1 MIHGHVLV
9 KEKSSNLLRT
19 SQIVFG
25 FGIHF
30 FEGDILGFY
39 LNDVLLLKFM
49 YFNLH
54 VLKNSFRDVAS
65 CSSMKK

>member
-9 KEKSSNLLRT
+9 KEKSLNLLRT

-30 FEGDILGFY
+30 FEEDILG
-39 LNDVLLLKFM
+39 LSLKDDVLLLKFK
-49 YFNLH
+49 YFNVH

-65 CSSMKK
+65 